1 MKKEPQIDLKHVAII
16 MDGNRR
22 WARAKGLPELE
33 GHRQGVKRAEELI
46 QTCADMEIPCLSLW
60 AFSTENWKRDP
71 EEVGAL
77 MGLLEYYLKHS
88 GKKLHKKGVR
98 LVHLGRKD
106 RLPPA
111 LAQLLKDTEEL
122 TAANKT
128 LRLQLC
134 IDYGGRDEILRAV
147 RKACETGKTDWTE
160 ADFSLILDTAG
171 SADPDLIIRTSGEQR
186 LSGFLPWQSVYSEF
200 SFTDTCFP
208 DFTPEV
214 FEKILKDY
222 QVRNRSLGK

>member
-1 MKKEPQIDLKHVAII
+1 MNHQDLKHVAII

-22 WARAKGLPELE
+22 WARSKGLPILE
-33 GHRQGVKRAEELI
+33 GHRRGVKRAEELI
-46 QTCADMEIPCLSLW
+46 KACVDLKIDCLSLW

-77 MGLLEYYLKHS
+77 MGLLEHYLKKS
-88 GKKLHKKGVR
+88 TRKLRDKGIK

-106 RLPPA
+106 RLST
-111 LAQLLKDTEEL
+111 QLLKLLDDAETLTE
-122 TAANKT
+122 ANIT

-147 RKACETGKTDWTE
+147 QKACRTGKTDWTE
-160 ADFSLILDTAG
+160 ADFSLLLDTAG

-186 LSGFLPWQSVYSEF
+186 LSGFLPWQGVYSEY
-200 SFTDTCFP
+200 SFTDTYFP
-208 DFTPEV
+208 EFTRDV
-214 FEKILKDY
+214 FEEILEDY
-222 QVRNRSLGK
+222 QTRHRSLGQ